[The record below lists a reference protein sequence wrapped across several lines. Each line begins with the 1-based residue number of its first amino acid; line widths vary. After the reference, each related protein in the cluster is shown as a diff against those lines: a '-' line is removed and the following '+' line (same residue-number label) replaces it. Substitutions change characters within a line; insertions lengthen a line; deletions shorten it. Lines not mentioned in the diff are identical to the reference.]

1 MAVLIGA
8 LTRTMAVLGS
18 VPGPAAIVTARVP
31 LSFRD
36 DRQMSLGAS
45 VPRTA
50 GVTVTLDQVK
60 T

>member
-8 LTRTMAVLGS
+8 LTRTMAVLRS
-18 VPGPAAIVTARVP
+18 VPGPAATVTARVP
-31 LSFRD
+31 LSFRA
-36 DRQMSLGAS
+36 DRQMPLGAS